1 MKNNFYRRGLLAIS
15 IFFLGACVLFGQKN
29 SDKQDDPILLYPLG
43 TTWYYHTSEKTSM
56 DSPSYFGY
64 IRHRVEKNIQIGE
77 YQAQEIQVVHKDW
90 TGLETP
96 MEPFYLYRKG
106 DKAYAVESDGLRLL
120 YDLAAEVGDVVPL
133 PVNQGTAVEGFS
145 HGRTTVIEKSTINVD
160 GRDLVRQVYRLNYY
174 FAEGPWPEQGKLVE
188 VIQDLG
194 ILELNAQ
201 YEKPLPYGIIVD
213 YINPKPLLRCFFS
226 DDFEYKA
233 PFWEERP
240 CDAYGV
246 QNSLTALSGESTPFS
261 VNPEYIR
268 FGKEHSGL
276 MYQILNANGLQ
287 MLRGNLKGGETEINI
302 SALQRGLYI
311 IQWQESHTGLRHS
324 AVFYNTL

>member
-1 MKNNFYRRGLLAIS
+1 M
-15 IFFLGACVLFGQKN
+15 
-29 SDKQDDPILLYPLG
+29 
-43 TTWYYHTSEKTSM
+43 
-56 DSPSYFGY
+56 
-64 IRHRVEKNIQIGE
+64 
-77 YQAQEIQVVHKDW
+77 
-90 TGLETP
+90 
-96 MEPFYLYRKG
+96 
-106 DKAYAVESDGLRLL
+106 RLL
-120 YDLAAEVGDVVPL
+120 YDLAAEVGDVIPL

-145 HGRTTVIEKSTINVD
+145 HGTTTVIEKSTINVD
-160 GRDLVRQVYRLNYY
+160 GHDLIRQVYCLNYY

-188 VIQDLG
+188 VIEDLG

-246 QNSLTALSGESTPFS
+246 PNSLTALSGESTPFS

-268 FGKEHSGL
+268 FNKEHSGL
-276 MYQILNANGLQ
+276 TYQILNANGLQ
-287 MLRGNLKGGETEINI
+287 MLRGNLKGGETEISI
-302 SALQRGLYI
+302 SSLQQGLYI
-311 IQWQESHTGLRHS
+311 ETIARHFCDIFACITCIYHWYLVS
-324 AVFYNTL
+324 LYIKR